1 MTVYIDPP
9 AWPAHGRLWSHLVS
23 DRSLQELHTFAAA
36 SGVPRRGF
44 DRDHYDVPA
53 DKYDG
58 LVAAGAVPL
67 PSRELV
73 ARLTAAGLRRPKHP
87 ARAVGLAGKPLLR
100 PRRLGVGDTVAVPAP
115 AGVVPPERL
124 DAGVRRL
131 EGWGLRV
138 RLGDNVLGEHPNLP
152 YLAAS
157 DADRAA
163 DFTAAWLDPEV
174 SAVWMARGGY
184 GCQRVV
190 DLVDW
195 SRLARAEPKILVGFS
210 DVTALHAA
218 VATRL
223 GLASLHAHV
232 VTSLGG
238 ATDDSA
244 AQVRRM
250 LVEPEKIDDLLAGHE
265 VQTVQGGTAEGP
277 LVGGNLALLTAD
289 LATPYARPATGA
301 IAVLEDIEEPPY
313 RLDRLLTQLLRS
325 GWFEG
330 VAGVVLGAFT
340 DCGDPSVVDALFAAR
355 LAPLGV
361 PVVKGFDLGHTAT
374 SACVPLGVLAVLDA
388 DAGTLRLRHPAFA

>member
-1 MTVYIDPP
+1 
-9 AWPAHGRLWSHLVS
+9 
-23 DRSLQELHTFAAA
+23 
-36 SGVPRRGF
+36 
-44 DRDHYDVPA
+44 
-53 DKYDG
+53 
-58 LVAAGAVPL
+58 
-67 PSRELV
+67 
-73 ARLTAAGLRRPKHP
+73 
-87 ARAVGLAGKPLLR
+87 
-100 PRRLGVGDTVAVPAP
+100 
-115 AGVVPPERL
+115 
-124 DAGVRRL
+124 
-131 EGWGLRV
+131 
-138 RLGDNVLGEHPNLP
+138 
-152 YLAAS
+152 
-157 DADRAA
+157 
-163 DFTAAWLDPEV
+163 
-174 SAVWMARGGY
+174 MARGDF

-361 PVVKGFDLGHTAT
+361 PVA
-374 SACVPLGVLAVLDA
+374 
-388 DAGTLRLRHPAFA
+388 